1 MKKTNTVIFALALL
15 AMCFS
20 SYAQEELTEPDITQE
35 CERQGKEYELKGDD
49 LVDFVADCIDEL
61 TTEDEELE
69 EFEEDSS
76 EEKQDEADMEI
87 DE

>member
-1 MKKTNTVIFALALL
+1 
-15 AMCFS
+15 MCFS

-49 LVDFVADCIDEL
+49 LVDFFADCIDEL
-61 TTEDEELE
+61 TTDDEELE

-76 EEKQDEADMEI
+76 EEEQDEADMEI